1 MTGRIKFFDN
11 FDLNAS
17 AYYRHNQYKE
27 AVPASVI
34 HREFD
39 TPGFTW
45 QLNFRTGQ
53 EKMKNY
59 LSPGFDYT
67 YLAIDEFKH
76 LNLGGAKESSE
87 FQAKSKTC
95 TRMRSAYSY
104 WTGLSLGHTGNY
116 LASFV
121 MIILA
126 TGLRIN

>member
-1 MTGRIKFFDN
+1 
-11 FDLNAS
+11 
-17 AYYRHNQYKE
+17 
-27 AVPASVI
+27 VI

-76 LNLGGAKESSE
+76 LNLGGVKESSE
-87 FQAKSKTC
+87 FQAKQN
-95 TRMRSAYSY
+95 MYQNAV
-104 WTGLSLGHTGNY
+104 GLFL
-116 LASFV
+116 LD
-121 MIILA
+121 
-126 TGLRIN
+126 RIEPGPHW